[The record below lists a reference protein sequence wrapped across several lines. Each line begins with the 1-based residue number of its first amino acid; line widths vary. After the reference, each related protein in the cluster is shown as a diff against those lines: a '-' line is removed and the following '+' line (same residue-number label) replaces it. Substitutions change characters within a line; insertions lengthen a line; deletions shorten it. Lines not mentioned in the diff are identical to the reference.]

1 MRHLAL
7 ALALTAC
14 GSARDTA
21 ADSAAA
27 DLSGITVDSGPTLS
41 PLDLTAEEAAAGVR
55 LPGLLVAAYG
65 CTAETVTGEGSCW
78 LIEHDVIGGA
88 VYPRSGAV
96 SYRLWVLR

>member
-7 ALALTAC
+7 AFTLTAC
-14 GSARDTA
+14 GAARDTA
-21 ADSAAA
+21 ADSAA
-27 DLSGITVDSGPTLS
+27 DLSGITVDSGPALS

-78 LIEHDVIGGA
+78 PIEHDVIGGR

>member
-7 ALALTAC
+7 ALSLTAC
-14 GSARDTA
+14 GAARDTA
-21 ADSAAA
+21 ADSAA
-27 DLSGITVDSGPTLS
+27 DLSGITVDSGPSLS

-78 LIEHDVIGGA
+78 PIEHDVIGGA

>member
-14 GSARDTA
+14 GAARDTA
-21 ADSAAA
+21 ADSAA

-78 LIEHDVIGGA
+78 PIEHDVIGGA

>member
-7 ALALTAC
+7 ALTLTAC

-21 ADSAAA
+21 ADNAA
-27 DLSGITVDSGPTLS
+27 DLGGITVDSGPALS

-78 LIEHDVIGGA
+78 PVEHDVIGGA